1 MTAALRAIEPR
12 DHTAVLALNAAHVD
26 VLSPMGE
33 DRLHELL
40 ALADRADVV
49 DVDGAVAGFVMTFA
63 PGTTYDSR
71 HYVEFTRRYGS
82 AFYYLDRV
90 AIDTAFRRRGLA
102 SLVYDEI
109 EGVAAPYSRLT
120 LEVNAVPPNEA
131 SMAFHLARGF
141 IEVGTL
147 GDETKAVALLT
158 KELR

>member
-1 MTAALRAIEPR
+1 MTAALRPIERR

-33 DRLHELL
+33 ERLRELL

-49 DVDGAVAGFVMTFA
+49 DVDGAVAGFVMTFG
-63 PGTTYDSR
+63 PGASYDSAN
-71 HYVEFTRRYGS
+71 YVEFTRRYGS

-90 AIDTAFRRRGLA
+90 AIDEAFRRRGLA

-109 EGVAAPYSRLT
+109 EQVAAPYSRLT

-131 SMAFHLARGF
+131 SLAFHVARGF
-141 IEVGTL
+141 VEIGTL
-147 GDETKAVALLT
+147 GDETKAVSLMT